1 MDFEVKW
8 YTQAC
13 LQVFS
18 LVIAITV
25 DPNSDLNSK
34 FFIANDNFTILL
46 VGDGFLSLLLP
57 LLKRSPQ
64 NF

>member
-13 LQVFS
+13 SQVFS